1 MQLLMPICS
10 VDRVGTIQYSMQLA
24 AARFRHQLHLSS
36 IAAPQIGMC
45 ASAFRA
51 CT

>member
-1 MQLLMPICS
+1 MTSLMPICS
-10 VDRVGTIQYSMQLA
+10 VDKVSTIPCSMQFT
-24 AARFRHQLHLSS
+24 AARFWPELHLKY
-36 IAAPQIGMC
+36 IAASQIGMC